1 MLIIDQLLYVR
12 QNGVDQTLVVASNTA
27 ACAACTVYDVCGEN
41 ADKPKRRSAQQD
53 WQHRSARTATGQRH
67 QTAKLLFC
75 IVFLLCLLG
84 YIRPFV

>member
-12 QNGVDQTLVVASNTA
+12 QNGVDQTLVV
-27 ACAACTVYDVCGEN
+27 
-41 ADKPKRRSAQQD
+41 
-53 WQHRSARTATGQRH
+53 
-67 QTAKLLFC
+67 LFC